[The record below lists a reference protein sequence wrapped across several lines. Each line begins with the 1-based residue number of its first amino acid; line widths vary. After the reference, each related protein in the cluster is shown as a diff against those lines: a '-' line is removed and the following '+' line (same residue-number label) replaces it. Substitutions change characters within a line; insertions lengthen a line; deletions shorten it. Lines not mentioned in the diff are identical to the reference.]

1 MSWRIFVYIYF
12 EIQNKIP
19 IFVTVYRF
27 ETRVAM
33 TSKEIIETLSADVER
48 LMKLHNAAMEEIAT
62 LREQSNEQNSKI
74 RSLQSQLREA
84 KAEVDKASL
93 HAAIAGSVSNKSA
106 ARAQI
111 NRLLREVDL
120 CIEMVSNRI

>member
-1 MSWRIFVYIYF
+1 M
-12 EIQNKIP
+12 
-19 IFVTVYRF
+19 
-27 ETRVAM
+27 A
-33 TSKEIIETLSADVER
+33 KESIIKTLIGDVER
-48 LMKLHNAAMEEIAT
+48 LMKLHNAAMEEVAT
-62 LREQSNEQNSKI
+62 LREQSNEQNNKI
-74 RSLQSQLREA
+74 RSLQNQLRDA

>member
-1 MSWRIFVYIYF
+1 MFRYIDLNT
-12 EIQNKIP
+12 E
-19 IFVTVYRF
+19 V
-27 ETRVAM
+27 EM
-33 TSKEIIETLSADVER
+33 TSKEIIEALTADVER
-48 LMKLHNAAMEEIAT
+48 LMKLHNTAMEEVAT
-62 LREQSNEQNSKI
+62 LRAQSSEQNNKI
-74 RSLQSQLREA
+74 RSLQNQLREA
-84 KAEVDKASL
+84 KAEAEKASL